1 MYVLYFFECVRKFS
15 KQNIYIYIYIYIYI
29 LERILLLKRKKIIE
43 VIDEAFPVAKR
54 KPEK

>member
-15 KQNIYIYIYIYIYI
+15 KQNIYIYI

>member
-1 MYVLYFFECVRKFS
+1 MCEKIFKAE
-15 KQNIYIYIYIYIYI
+15 YIYIYIYIYI